1 MQRMQGSYALV
12 QFSPVPERMEFLN
25 VGVVLAVPEAE
36 FIGVRFAESHGRI
49 DRFFKHPQSSFLQ
62 HAKEGLAR
70 RLSFEFARNHEIE
83 ALESFAAKRAN
94 ELRVSAFLP
103 IAVAEPQIVLD
114 RLFHELVGEDKV
126 YNRRPRM
133 ARVLKEAFVK
143 ASVFGLVEEKPEPV
157 ELPELGISIK
167 APFGYQN
174 GAYNLI
180 DGMQFGVDPGEALE
194 KAGKRA
200 LEGALLWK
208 QSKIDGPLKRLVVVG
223 DFSDKPDSFY
233 EAVGEQLEK
242 SHVRLYRLD
251 NIGPLVEDITQN
263 ASLHSS

>member
-1 MQRMQGSYALV
+1 
-12 QFSPVPERMEFLN
+12 MEFLN

-49 DRFFKHPQSSFLQ
+49 DRFFQHSQSSFLQ
-62 HAKEGLAR
+62 HAKQGLAR
-70 RLSFEFARNHEIE
+70 RLALEFSKGFQIE

-94 ELRVSAFLP
+94 ELRVSPFLP
-103 IAVAEPQIVLD
+103 IAVDEPQIALD
-114 RLFHELVGEDKV
+114 RLFYELVGEDKV
-126 YNRRPRM
+126 HNRRPRM

-143 ASVFGLVEEKPEPV
+143 ASIFGLVEEKPDPV

-180 DGMQFGVDPGEALE
+180 DGMQFSADPGEALE

-208 QSKIDGPLKRLVVVG
+208 QSQRDGPQKRLVVVG
-223 DFSDKPDSFY
+223 DFSGKPNSFY
-233 EAVGEQLEK
+233 DAVGEQLEK

-251 NIGPLVEDITQN
+251 HIGPLVEDITQN
-263 ASLHSS
+263 ASLHSN

>member
-1 MQRMQGSYALV
+1 MQRMQGSYALI

-49 DRFFKHPQSSFLQ
+49 DRFFKHPQSAFLQ
-62 HAKEGLAR
+62 NAKEGLAR
-70 RLSFEFARNHEIE
+70 RLAFEFAKSYDVE
-83 ALESFAAKRAN
+83 ALELFAANRAN
-94 ELRVSAFLP
+94 ELRVSPFLP
-103 IAVAEPQIVLD
+103 VAAVDPQAVLN
-114 RLFHELVGEDKV
+114 RLFNELVGEDKV
-126 YNRRPRM
+126 QSRRPRM

-143 ASVFGLVEEKPEPV
+143 ASVFGFVEEKPAPV

-180 DGMQFGVDPGEALE
+180 DGMQFSPDPGEALE

-208 QSKIDGPLKRLVVVG
+208 QSNIAGPQKRLVVVG
-223 DFSDKPDSFY
+223 DFSDKSEAFY

-251 NIGPLVEDITQN
+251 NIAPLVEDISQN
-263 ASLHSS
+263 ASLHSN